1 MMMMMMMMMMMSCF
15 LTREEKTRREDE
27 KRKMKSSCRPSNT
40 NNQPQP
46 HIGLPVSWKSL
57 GAITDTR
64 TRARGYAI
72 SSHAYIQCV
81 GCHTHGD
88 QILSSFAQQPTTN
101 TTTAH
106 LGTGVSGHLEKKK
119 KKIESFFAVLSFPFL
134 HCKRQ
139 HNNNNQ
145 DEDGWQRNISCFL
158 SCSTVGA
165 RYQVHGGRTDG
176 RADVREK
183 WTTEILIFFLFSLWS
198 SMSEKT
204 T

>member
-119 KKIESFFAVLSFPFL
+119 KKSNPSLLFFPFL
-134 HCKRQ
+134 SFTVNDNTITTIKTKM
-139 HNNNNQ
+139 
-145 DEDGWQRNISCFL
+145 DGNETSPVFSLVLPLAQGIR
-158 SCSTVGA
+158 STG
-165 RYQVHGGRTDG
+165 GGRTDG
-176 RADVREK
+176 R
-183 WTTEILIFFLFSLWS
+183 T
-198 SMSEKT
+198 
-204 T
+204 